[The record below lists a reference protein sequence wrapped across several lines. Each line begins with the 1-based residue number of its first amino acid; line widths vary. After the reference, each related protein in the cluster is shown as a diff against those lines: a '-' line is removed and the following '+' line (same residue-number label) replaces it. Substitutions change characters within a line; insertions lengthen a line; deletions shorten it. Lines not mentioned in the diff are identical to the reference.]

1 MNALT
6 QTSEQFS
13 LNRIYFK
20 KKQHQATFCLLSP
33 SGTSEHDLYL
43 SFCGTW
49 RHDSGA
55 LSLIVNLSTGC
66 SEISISAGQS
76 SLSIDGQITAGCSR
90 SEVIPLKQLGL
101 KSQEETRFCLYWEPL
116 LDQLKLQ
123 VKRVPMQWKTK
134 KHVSLFPKGRFISCL
149 LSLYRWE
156 RRT

>member
-1 MNALT
+1 MNEYLGLKYCECFDSDIRAILFESNIL
-6 QTSEQFS
+6 QE
-13 LNRIYFK
+13 K
-20 KKQHQATFCLLSP
+20 TFCLLSP

-55 LSLIVNLSTGC
+55 LSLSVNLSTGC

-101 KSQEETRFCLYWEPL
+101 DSQEETRFCLYWEPL

-123 VKRVPMQWKTK
+123 VKRVPMQWKT
-134 KHVSLFPKGRFISCL
+134 
-149 LSLYRWE
+149 
-156 RRT
+156 